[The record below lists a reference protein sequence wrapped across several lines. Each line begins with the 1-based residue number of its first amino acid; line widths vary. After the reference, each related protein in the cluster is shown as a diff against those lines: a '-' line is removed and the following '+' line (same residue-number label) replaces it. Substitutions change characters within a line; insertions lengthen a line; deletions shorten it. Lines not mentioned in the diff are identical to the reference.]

1 MLELEII
8 YSSHQ
13 CNLSL
18 VLRRAQSSAN
28 GKFRDCLSALN
39 VSVNLD
45 VNQYPSGPKP
55 GLAFVCL
62 FVLIIYIPSTIF
74 QLNRDVSSWVEPV
87 LS

>member
-1 MLELEII
+1 MTELEII

-28 GKFRDCLSALN
+28 GKFRDFLSALN
-39 VSVNLD
+39 FSVNLD
-45 VNQYPSGPKP
+45 VNQYPSVPKP
-55 GLAFVCL
+55 GQTFVCL
-62 FVLIIYIPSTIF
+62 FDYIIYIPSTIF
-74 QLNRDVSSWVEPV
+74 QLNRDGSSWVEPV